1 MELKGIPNTILYA
14 SLYCISR
21 GYAWPLLGMEKYG
34 VSLSPQLFKDKE
46 IELYKKVV
54 KRNLETEIQE
64 KIDDLK
70 EHLEQTKQKCEEN
83 YKNSEFK
90 DKGEFIPYIKE
101 EYFVKNQIAKC
112 EDMLIIKKNFEK
124 FTAHLME
131 RYTKD
136 GFPFVYSIYVPARN
150 TYDQVLIEKGNV
162 YLIPTDR
169 KNNYEEIFNSK
180 KEGLKFSKIRKLY
193 ENDKNSLNNSEN
205 NDEKE

>member
-21 GYAWPLLGMEKYG
+21 GYVWPLLGMKQYG
-34 VSLSPQLFKDKE
+34 TSLSPQLFKDKE
-46 IELYKKVV
+46 IKLYKEVV

-64 KIDDLK
+64 EIDDLK
-70 EHLEQTKQKCEEN
+70 EHLEQTKQKCKKNYEN
-83 YKNSEFK
+83 SPIK
-90 DKGEFIPYIKE
+90 DMGEFIPYIKE
-101 EYFVKNQIAKC
+101 EFLVKNQIEKC

-136 GFPFVYSIYVPARN
+136 GFPFVYSIYVPAKDA
-150 TYDQVLIEKGNV
+150 YDQVLIEKGNV

-169 KNNYEEIFNSK
+169 KNNYKEIFNSK
-180 KEGLKFSKIRKLY
+180 KEGIIFSKIRKIY

>member
-21 GYAWPLLGMEKYG
+21 GHVWPLLGMKQYAN
-34 VSLSPQLFKDKE
+34 SLSPKYYRGRE
-46 IELYKKVV
+46 IDLYKRVAR
-54 KRNLETEIQE
+54 RNLETEIQE
-64 KIDDLK
+64 KIDGLK
-70 EHLEQTKQKCEEN
+70 EHLEQTKQKCNKNYEN
-83 YKNSEFK
+83 SPIK
-90 DKGEFIPYIKE
+90 DMGEFIPYIKE
-101 EYFVKNQIAKC
+101 EFLVKNQIEKC
-112 EDMLIIKKNFEK
+112 KDMLIIKKNFEK

-136 GFPFVYSIYVPARN
+136 GFPFVYSIYVPAKDA
-150 TYDQVLIEKGNV
+150 YDQVLIEKGNV

-180 KEGLKFSKIRKLY
+180 KEGIKFSKIRKIY

>member
-1 MELKGIPNTILYA
+1 MKLNDIPNSILFA

-21 GYAWPLLGMEKYG
+21 GHVWPLLKMEKYKNS
-34 VSLSPQLFKDKE
+34 VYVMRYKDKE
-46 IELYKKVV
+46 IELYK
-54 KRNLETEIQE
+54 RLADPNLEKAVKE
-64 KIDDLK
+64 KIEDFQK
-70 EHLEQTKQKCEEN
+70 HLDQTKQKCEEN

-180 KEGLKFSKIRKLY
+180 KEGIKFSKIRKIY

>member
-21 GYAWPLLGMEKYG
+21 GHVWPLLGMKQYAN
-34 VSLSPQLFKDKE
+34 SLSPKYYRGRE
-46 IELYKKVV
+46 IDLYKRVAR
-54 KRNLETEIQE
+54 RNLETEIQE

-70 EHLEQTKQKCEEN
+70 EHLEQTKQKCNKNYEN
-83 YKNSEFK
+83 SPIK
-90 DKGEFIPYIKE
+90 DMGEFIPYIKE
-101 EYFVKNQIAKC
+101 KYFVKNQIEKC

-180 KEGLKFSKIRKLY
+180 KEGIKFSKIRKIY